1 VVMRRGRRKTVC
13 ARGAN
18 AAWSSG
24 PSASP
29 LGGMSSL
36 LLTDGA
42 SRLELDLVWWDGDAY
57 VSVAVD
63 SGGFSGR
70 NDLHVVAAAFRLFC
84 SQLLALQRT
93 LKGEARLTAVVPGEL
108 DIHIEPAGSTGH
120 LAIVGRTGY
129 HMQIAHTTYWHEVR
143 FGFQIEPAQLDAAAR
158 IPWVRQYAA

>member
-1 VVMRRGRRKTVC
+1 MRRERASLRY
-13 ARGAN
+13 ARGARRTLLGGR
-18 AAWSSG
+18 ST
-24 PSASP
+24 SP

-42 SRLELDLVWWDGDAY
+42 SRLELDLVRWDGDAY
-57 VSVAVD
+57 LSVVVD
-63 SGGFSGR
+63 SRGFSGR

-93 LKGEARLTAVVPGEL
+93 LKGEARLTALVPAEL

-129 HMQIAHTTYWHEVR
+129 HMQIAYTTYWHEVH
-143 FGFQIEPAQLDAAAR
+143 FGFQIEPGQLDAAAR